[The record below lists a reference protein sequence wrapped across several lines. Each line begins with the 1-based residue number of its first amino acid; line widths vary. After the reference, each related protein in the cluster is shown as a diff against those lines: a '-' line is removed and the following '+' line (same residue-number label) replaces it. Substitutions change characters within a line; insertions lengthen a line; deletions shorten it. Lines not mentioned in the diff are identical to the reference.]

1 MRKNSRKLKD
11 LSKKLAKLVSDIR
24 DPAKAKR
31 AIYRKSLYAFAK
43 KGLGY
48 GDMEPRSHGPI
59 CQVLE
64 SKNLRKLI
72 TVPRGT
78 FKSSIGVVAYAI
90 WKLEQNPDLR
100 ILIDSE
106 VYTNSKNFLREIKG
120 HLKSRSFIEMWG
132 DWEGDIWTEK
142 EITISR
148 RTKIR
153 KESNIVC
160 SGLGAIKTS
169 QHYDLIISDD
179 LSSQKNTLNPE
190 VAKKTID
197 HFRLYTSLLD
207 PGGEIVV
214 IGTRYSEND
223 LIGFILREL
232 LGLKDGNP
240 ELLKEIS
247 R

>member
-1 MRKNSRKLKD
+1 MTFEESRE
-11 LSKKLAKLVSDIR
+11 AE
-24 DPAKAKR
+24 R
-31 AIYRKSLYAFAK
+31 AHYRESLYSFAK
-43 KGLGY
+43 YGLNY
-48 GDMEPRSHGPI
+48 IDMKPASHLPI
-59 CQVLE
+59 CKVLE
-64 SKNLRKLI
+64 SKALRKLI

-78 FKSSIGVVAYAI
+78 FKSSIGVVSYAI
-90 WKLEQNPDLR
+90 WRLEQNPDLR

-120 HLKSRSFIEMWG
+120 HLESKPFIELWG
-132 DWEGDIWTEK
+132 DWRGDIWTEK

-179 LSSQKNTLNPE
+179 LSSQKNTLNPD

-207 PGGEIVV
+207 PGGEVVV
-214 IGTRYSEND
+214 IGTRYSETD
-223 LIGFILREL
+223 IIGFILREIL
-232 LGLKDGNP
+232 NLKDGNP
-240 ELLKEIS
+240 ELLKGIEDNEK
-247 R
+247 

>member
-1 MRKNSRKLKD
+1 MTNEEL
-11 LSKKLAKLVSDIR
+11 L
-24 DPAKAKR
+24 KAKR
-31 AIYRKSLYAFAK
+31 GLYRNCLYSYAK
-43 KGLGY
+43 YGLGY
-48 GDMEPRSHGPI
+48 SDMQPHSHHPI

-64 SKNLRKLI
+64 SEAKEKLI

-78 FKSSIGVVAYAI
+78 FKSSIAVVAYSL
-90 WKLEQNPDLR
+90 WRLEQNPDLR

-120 HLKSRSFIEMWG
+120 HLKSQPFQELYG
-132 DWEGDIWTEK
+132 DWEGDVWTEK
-142 EITISR
+142 EITLKT

-179 LSSQKNTLNPE
+179 LSSQKNTLNPD

-223 LIGFILREL
+223 IIGFILREI

-240 ELLKEIS
+240 ELLKGIESEEKRIVA
-247 R
+247 